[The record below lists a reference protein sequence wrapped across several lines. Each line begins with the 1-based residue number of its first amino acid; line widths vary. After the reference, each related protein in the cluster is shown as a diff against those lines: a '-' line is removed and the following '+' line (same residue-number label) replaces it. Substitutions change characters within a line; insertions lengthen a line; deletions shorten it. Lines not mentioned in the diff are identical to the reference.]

1 MNGKMISAKPLY
13 VALAQRKEER
23 KAQLASQFM
32 QKLASIRLQSS
43 GAVPSAMYTPGA
55 GGFFMSSALQNQ
67 RTAAFMPATIPGA
80 QMRGSAPNGILLVLP
95 LLVLVSDIQYIS
107 EMFLM

>member
-80 QMRGSAPNGILLVLP
+80 QMRGSAPKWNSIG
-95 LLVLVSDIQYIS
+95 STATG
-107 EMFLM
+107 FG